1 MGTMMRVALVV
12 CMAGC
17 AAEKAEGPPP
27 NVMAEPP
34 PQQSAEQITVSA
46 ERHDAIERTF
56 ARKAQELQSC
66 WTDEYEKTHNRK
78 LEGDVTLQIR
88 VSPQGSATDVK
99 VLNTTIKSANIEQCV
114 VTAVSGWSFPEG
126 QATVPYMRT
135 VHLGAQ
141 F

>member
-1 MGTMMRVALVV
+1 VV
-12 CMAGC
+12 V
-17 AAEKAEGPPP
+17 
-27 NVMAEPP
+27 N
-34 PQQSAEQITVSA
+34 A
-46 ERHDAIERTF
+46 ERHDAIERMF
-56 ARKAQELQSC
+56 ARKAGELQSC

-78 LEGDVTLQIR
+78 LEGDVTLQLH
-88 VSPQGSATDVK
+88 VNPQGQANDIKILS
-99 VLNTTIKSANIEQCV
+99 TTIKNPTVEQCV